1 MDSSL
6 LMTIEDWI
14 IFTGFWALF
23 VAMPGPNALNCIAS
37 ASEFGFKKS
46 LVCVAAIL
54 SQAALFLTITIL
66 GLSSIIVNTPKTLMI
81 LKIIGIAFLIYIGV
95 KGLVDAGKY
104 TQPKFS
110 FRSLFVKSFLIAT
123 INPKSLAGYLA
134 AFTIVINPDV
144 AIRTQMWAIVPT
156 ALTITCL
163 NYTSLCAFGSL
174 LKNKAVTLTLN
185 IRLRR
190 MLSLC
195 FILYGVVLAFL
206 SI

>member
-1 MDSSL
+1 MHSSL

-23 VAMPGPNALNCIAS
+23 VTMPGPNALNCIAS

-206 SI
+206 TI